1 MTGRCVTAVQVVRY
15 SAMTP
20 EREARPPNTDGVYDE
35 NGVDRTLVRASLRET
50 PLERLEA
57 LEDMNSLAESV
68 KRAE

>member
-1 MTGRCVTAVQVVRY
+1 
-15 SAMTP
+15 MTP